1 MNLMQGTMDDC
12 RFEYIK
18 MKIEKRDIKN
28 SIHVSILFHYM
39 WSIESGAGNN
49 GNTLYVYD
57 LKKKLKEWLFRS
69 CLIGCLGSLLS
80 KCA

>member
-1 MNLMQGTMDDC
+1 
-12 RFEYIK
+12 
-18 MKIEKRDIKN
+18 MKLEKRDIKN
-28 SIHVSILFHYM
+28 SILVSILFLFHCI